1 MAGKLAART
10 VPEHALNSLCNEQNL
25 VVQPILQ
32 NRLSVLTLDL
42 KEVTAHTHTHAHTHA
57 HTKKSIL
64 FIYLKKKKRKQSSF
78 IFFPVPSRTLENCR
92 ENKKIARNYTVFV
105 DEKMGKKW
113 EESEL
118 SSIVCS

>member
-42 KEVTAHTHTHAHTHA
+42 KEVTAHTHTHTHT
-57 HTKKSIL
+57 
-64 FIYLKKKKRKQSSF
+64 R

-118 SSIVCS
+118 SSIVRS

>member
-42 KEVTAHTHTHAHTHA
+42 KEVTAHTHTHTHTHIFSS
-57 HTKKSIL
+57 TIKDTGKL
-64 FIYLKKKKRKQSSF
+64 QRK
-78 IFFPVPSRTLENCR
+78 
-92 ENKKIARNYTVFV
+92 
-105 DEKMGKKW
+105 
-113 EESEL
+113 
-118 SSIVCS
+118 

>member
-1 MAGKLAART
+1 MAGKLAVRT

-32 NRLSVLTLDL
+32 NRLSILTLDL
-42 KEVTAHTHTHAHTHA
+42 KEVTAHTHTHAC
-57 HTKKSIL
+57 TKKSIL
-64 FIYLKKKKRKQSSF
+64 FIYLKKKKKRKQSSF

-113 EESEL
+113 EESKL

>member
-42 KEVTAHTHTHAHTHA
+42 KEVTAHTHTHAHT
-57 HTKKSIL
+57 KKSIL
-64 FIYLKKKKRKQSSF
+64 FIYLKKKKRGSNQVLY
-78 IFFPVPSRTLENCR
+78 FFQYHQGHW
-92 ENKKIARNYTVFV
+92 KIA
-105 DEKMGKKW
+105 EKIKK
-113 EESEL
+113 L
-118 SSIVCS
+118 PGIILFL